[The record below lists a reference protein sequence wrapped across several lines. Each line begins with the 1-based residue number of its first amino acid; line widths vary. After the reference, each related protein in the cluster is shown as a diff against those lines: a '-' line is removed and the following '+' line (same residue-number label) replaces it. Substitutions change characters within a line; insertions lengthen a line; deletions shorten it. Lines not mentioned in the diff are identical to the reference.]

1 MRARNIIIVA
11 LMATALTAAAPALA
25 RKGGK
30 SGKGPGMKAEAG
42 LKMKAAAR
50 RELMEYLYP
59 VELVRAY
66 ADEIKLTPT
75 QIEKLRTVVNDVQA
89 ELEKLK
95 WDVARE
101 TQELMKL
108 VAKGATKEQVYD
120 QLDQVFKYENKIK
133 KKQLGLMIVIR
144 DILTAKQR
152 EQLDQV
158 KADHFA
164 AQGRP
169 GHGGRGGPGGP
180 GGGPPP
186 HGPGGPS
193 APF

>member
-11 LMATALTAAAPALA
+11 LAATALIVATPALA
-25 RKGGK
+25 QKRGKG
-30 SGKGPGMKAEAG
+30 GKGPGMRPDTS
-42 LKMKAAAR
+42 LKLKGAAK
-50 RELMEYLYP
+50 RELMEHLYP

-66 ADEIKLTPT
+66 ADEIELSQK
-75 QIEKLRTVVNDVQA
+75 QIEKLRKVVNDVQA

-101 TQELMKL
+101 TQKLMKL
-108 VAKGATKEQVYD
+108 VARGASKEEIYG
-120 QLDQVFKYENKIK
+120 QLDQVFRYENKIK

-144 DILTAKQR
+144 DILTKKQR
-152 EQLDQV
+152 EQLDKV
-158 KADHFA
+158 KAEHFA
-164 AQGRP
+164 ARGRP
-169 GHGGRGGPGGP
+169 GAGGRGGP

-186 HGPGGPS
+186 HGHGPGGPA